1 MKEEKTSRAQFATK
15 IGVLAAT
22 VGSAVGLGNIWRFPY
37 ETGANG
43 GAAFLLIYIGFVLLI
58 GIPVIAAEFTIGKTG
73 RATATRIFSKL
84 GYSRRWSSI
93 GYLGLLTAL
102 LLMGFYTVV
111 SGWTLEYLF
120 ASVSGQLTAGDT
132 SQMHIRFDEFTQ
144 NSWRPLMWT
153 VVFIIINYIVISR
166 GVEKG
171 IEKVSNILMPLLF
184 LILIVFCIYSLT
196 MPGAAAGLSFFF
208 HPDFSKITSGT
219 VLSAMGQAFF
229 SLSVGMGVLLTYASY
244 FDRKTNIVRTAS
256 LTALLDTLVA
266 VLSGIVIFPAVFTF
280 GMEPSGGPRLV
291 FEVLPSIFN
300 HLPGGTY
307 LGILFFLLLF
317 VASLTSTIS
326 ITEVMISYLTEE
338 RHLSRGR
345 ACWICGVAT
354 IALASVASL
363 SFGPLKNFTLFG
375 LTFFNFLDFLASNI
389 MLPVCG
395 LLLCIF
401 AGWVYAGRRL
411 RMDML
416 PEGVRSSVWVDV
428 IVMLVKYVAPPAI
441 LIIFIY
447 GLL

>member
-1 MKEEKTSRAQFATK
+1 MKDNKTSRAQFATK

-37 ETGANG
+37 EVGANG
-43 GAAFLLIYIGFVLLI
+43 GAAFLIIYIGFVLLI
-58 GIPVIAAEFTIGKTG
+58 GIPVMAAEFTIGKTG
-73 RATATRIFSKL
+73 RASATRIFTKL
-84 GYSRRWSSI
+84 GYARRWSSI
-93 GYLGLLTAL
+93 GYIGLMTAFI
-102 LLMGFYTVV
+102 LMGFYTVV
-111 SGWTLEYLF
+111 SGWTLEYLI
-120 ASVSGQLTAGDT
+120 ASVSGQLTASDAA
-132 SQMHIRFDEFTQ
+132 QMHARFDEFTQ
-144 NSWRPLMWT
+144 SSWRPLMWT
-153 VVFIIINYIVISR
+153 VIFIIINFFVISR
-166 GVEKG
+166 GVQKG
-171 IEKVSNILMPLLF
+171 IEKVSNVLMPLLF
-184 LILIVFCIYSLT
+184 LILIVFCVYSLT
-196 MPGAAAGLSFFF
+196 MPGAAAGLNFFF
-208 HPDFSKITSGT
+208 HPDFSRIHSGT

-244 FDRKTNIVRTAS
+244 FDRKTNLVRTAS
-256 LTALLDTLVA
+256 LTALLDTVVA

-280 GMEPSGGPRLV
+280 GIEPSGGPRLV

-300 HLPGGTY
+300 QLPGGTV

-338 RHLSRGR
+338 RHMSRGR
-345 ACWICGVAT
+345 ASLLCGTVT
-354 IALASVASL
+354 IALASVAAL
-363 SFGPLKNFTLFG
+363 SFGPLQDISIFG
-375 LTFFNFLDFLASNI
+375 LTVFNFLDFLASNI

-401 AGWVYAGRRL
+401 AGWVYDSRRL

-416 PEGVRSSVWVDV
+416 PEGQRSSIWVDV